1 MQMLFLLPWFLLPFN
16 AASMHPGLPNV
27 TSHHITQPIDHF
39 GYDAAVGSY
48 EQRYFTYDHYLHDA
62 SAPTLVFFYCGNED
76 NVELYVNNTGLM
88 WTLGSK
94 MNALLV
100 FAEHRYYGASL
111 PVPPTT
117 SATSATSADCLRFL
131 TTEQATADYATLI
144 RFLRL
149 QYKDTDN
156 AIQFIGFGGS
166 YGGMLGAWM
175 RMRYPDALDG
185 MLAAS
190 APILSFQGVS
200 PSYDPSTYDSIVT
213 RDAGGP
219 GSGAAPFCAK
229 NVRLVWTEIV
239 RLASTTNGRQ
249 VLSTQYKTCL
259 PLATEEEAVS
269 LINWLQFPLGY
280 MAMGNY
286 PFPSDY
292 MTHGDGK
299 PMVAWPMRKACSY
312 LSHSNLTSE
321 ALMAG
326 MRQFISVW
334 YNRTGVNAPCL
345 FNGPQKNAS
354 IVVRGGRIE
363 RARRPMTRLERD
375 QMGHNRAKD
384 NNNNNNN
391 NNNCAGTWNYQYCTQ
406 MVQPFASG
414 LGKDMFYPASPWNV
428 SAVAAGCLQQYNV
441 VCRPDW
447 VNVGFPGSRLDNG
460 RFSKI
465 IFTNGYLDPWSGGGV
480 LTNISSADELWSYVL
495 PNGAHHLDLMWPH
508 PNDPPDALEARIF
521 IETTIR
527 RWVGR

>member
-1 MQMLFLLPWFLLPFN
+1 MLFLLPWFLLPLN
-16 AASMHPGLPNV
+16 VASVHPGLPNV
-27 TSHHITQPIDHF
+27 TSHHHTQPIDHF
-39 GYDAAVGSY
+39 GYGAAVGSY
-48 EQRYFTYDHYLHDA
+48 EQRYFTYDHFLRDA
-62 SAPTLVFFYCGNED
+62 SSPTLVFFYCGNED

-111 PVPPTT
+111 PLPPTT
-117 SATSATSADCLRFL
+117 PDCLRFL
-131 TTEQATADYATLI
+131 TTEQATADYATLV

-190 APILSFQGVS
+190 APILSFQGLS

-229 NVRLVWTEIV
+229 NVRLVWTEIM

-249 VLSTQYKTCL
+249 LLSTQYKTCQ

-312 LSHSNLTSE
+312 LSNSNLTSE

-345 FNGPQKNAS
+345 FNGPQRNAS
-354 IVVRGGRIE
+354 VVVRGGRIE

-375 QMGHNRAKD
+375 QMGTTGQRTPPTTVRVLGTINTAHKWFSPLHLVWVKICFTQHRLGTYQRLLRGVYNTTMW
-384 NNNNNNN
+384 
-391 NNNCAGTWNYQYCTQ
+391 CAGLI
-406 MVQPFASG
+406 G
-414 LGKDMFYPASPWNV
+414 LMLGFLGPDWTTAGFPKLFSPMGILIHGV
-428 SAVAAGCLQQYNV
+428 VV
-441 VCRPDW
+441 VC
-447 VNVGFPGSRLDNG
+447 
-460 RFSKI
+460 
-465 IFTNGYLDPWSGGGV
+465 
-480 LTNISSADELWSYVL
+480 
-495 PNGAHHLDLMWPH
+495 
-508 PNDPPDALEARIF
+508 
-521 IETTIR
+521 
-527 RWVGR
+527 